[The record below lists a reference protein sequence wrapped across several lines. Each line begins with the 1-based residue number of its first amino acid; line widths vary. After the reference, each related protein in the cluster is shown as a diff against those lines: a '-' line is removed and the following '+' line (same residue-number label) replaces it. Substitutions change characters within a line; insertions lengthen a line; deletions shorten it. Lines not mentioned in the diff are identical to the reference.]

1 MAASRAAPRMAR
13 PSAATRIVDGLC
25 TADLREYKSRRGGIL
40 KRLNTSA
47 APPRTR
53 RGILKEREMRDKL
66 ERLIA
71 AYAELEKKMMDPSV
85 VSDPKEYAR
94 VAKEHAN
101 QAELV
106 AKAKEYLQALDD
118 IEAAKEMLREAD
130 ADEKEMLQED
140 ISANEEKIPGLEE
153 EIKYLLIPADPND
166 DKNTIVEIRAGVGGD
181 EAAIFAGDLY
191 NMYERFAAGRGWKI
205 EVLSSSPGEA
215 GGFKTIEFKVTGE
228 KVYSVMKFES
238 GVHRVQRIPK
248 TESQGRIQTSTATVA
263 VLPEAEDIDIEIK
276 DEDLRVDTYCAS
288 GPGGQGVNTT
298 YSAVRITHLPT
309 NTVVQSQDQR
319 SQIQN
324 RAVCMEML
332 RARLYQMELEKQQ
345 AEQGA
350 ERMSQIGHGNRSEKI
365 RTYNQPQDRVTDHR
379 IGFNSTYT
387 GVLQGDKLSEVIEA
401 LAAAERAEKLAQSV

>member
-47 APPRTR
+47 ASPRTR

-94 VAKEHAN
+94 VAKEHAS

-191 NMYERFAAGRGWKI
+191 NMYERFAASRGWKI

-288 GPGGQGVNTT
+288 GPGGQGVNST

>member
-1 MAASRAAPRMAR
+1 M
-13 PSAATRIVDGLC
+13 
-25 TADLREYKSRRGGIL
+25 
-40 KRLNTSA
+40 
-47 APPRTR
+47 
-53 RGILKEREMRDKL
+53 
-66 ERLIA
+66 
-71 AYAELEKKMMDPSV
+71 
-85 VSDPKEYAR
+85 
-94 VAKEHAN
+94 
-101 QAELV
+101 

-140 ISANEEKIPGLEE
+140 IAANEEKIPGLEE

-191 NMYERFAAGRGWKI
+191 SMYERFAQSRGWKI

-276 DEDLRVDTYCAS
+276 DEDLRIDTYCAS